1 MDDFL
6 CWWLLPVCAEAEVL
20 RSEMEGIKVRGKNC
34 PKPIR
39 SWAQCGVNKKILDAM
54 KK

>member
-1 MDDFL
+1 M
-6 CWWLLPVCAEAEVL
+6 CNTEVDAL
-20 RSEMEGIKVRGKNC
+20 RVELEDIKVRGKNC

-39 SWAQCGVNKKILDAM
+39 TWAQCGVSKKVLDCL